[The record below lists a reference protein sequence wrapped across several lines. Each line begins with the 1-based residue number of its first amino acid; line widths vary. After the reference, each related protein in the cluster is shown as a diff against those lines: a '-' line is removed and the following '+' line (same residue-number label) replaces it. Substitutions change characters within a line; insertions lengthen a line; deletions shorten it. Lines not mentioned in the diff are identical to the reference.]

1 MPTIL
6 ILAVAAMGLVLVV
19 LAVVVVGTR
28 QEPSAHELTREAP
41 SLTARSVR
49 RMLGVYVRRPDAT
62 VIPDERRGEPGHT
75 ARGPVRQPD
84 GHAR

>member
-28 QEPSAHELTREAP
+28 QEPF
-41 SLTARSVR
+41 ARSVR

>member
-1 MPTIL
+1 MPAIL

-28 QEPSAHELTREAP
+28 QEPSAHELTRQAP
-41 SLTARSVR
+41 SLIARLVR
-49 RMLGVYVRRPDAT
+49 RLLGVYVRRPDPT
-62 VIPDERRGEPGHT
+62 VIPGKRRGEPSHT
-75 ARGPVRQPD
+75 AHGPVRQPD